1 MGSACSSGK
10 STKSTV
16 SALDLSPEPRSS
28 AGVSNV
34 SSFTGMCS
42 GERVQA
48 DLQNSYFRD
57 STLRLSL
64 VEPEICRGVLTL
76 DLSVPTPPNET
87 VFILATLSLHGFT
100 IALTVQATARIT
112 TTGETVELHNVSL
125 AFGGIHAIT
134 MSASWRMVAPDHLRP
149 HAKGGDTPALEA
161 SAVVFEGKA
170 ALIVDAAVPQQGTCR
185 CVRLGNQ
192 YVLAIIAPDE
202 RLQVSLFIPHLGEQR
217 VVSDSQAADRAR
229 AVAIIVDAHS
239 DRALSL
245 RVFDP
250 VAHPSTK
257 SAVVFSSIRVSKD
270 SDFRGSLSVQL
281 ADSKGALSV
290 RANIEAHNVD
300 PTAKRSPEPSA
311 PSLSGVHTAAV
322 SPSQPSQTDAGTK
335 AAPPAHANAATDSKA
350 DA

>member
-202 RLQVSLFIPHLGEQR
+202 RLQVSLFIP
-217 VVSDSQAADRAR
+217 
-229 AVAIIVDAHS
+229 
-239 DRALSL
+239 LSL